1 MEATLGGIA
10 TLLGRLALAC
20 VAASTAAVLAD
31 PHAARAAGLRLPCA
45 FEPGQSVGYRVE
57 REREDV
63 RGGRTSGGRGTYD
76 VALEVVGREA
86 DGYLLR
92 WRQKVAAVQP
102 SAPVPPAARADVD
115 ALVAAANDLELVMR
129 TDAKLTPRSLANEAE
144 VRATVGAALDRLQA
158 LNRVPPEAREG
169 TRRLLAVPGT
179 LATLMLREPS
189 LLLMLACADL
199 AEDRTEYEDRL
210 PNPFGGAPLQSRAV
224 ITVLNP
230 GGETGASARIGFEQR
245 LDPEAVRAL
254 IDEVARRAAGAG
266 RALPPDAVPSFDIRD
281 RATLEMG
288 PGDGW
293 PVRIEW
299 SRDVAAG
306 DARRTDRLVFART
319 GR

>member
-1 MEATLGGIA
+1 
-10 TLLGRLALAC
+10 
-20 VAASTAAVLAD
+20 
-31 PHAARAAGLRLPCA
+31 
-45 FEPGQSVGYRVE
+45 VGYRVE

-169 TRRLLAVPGT
+169 HPPAPRRTRH
-179 LATLMLREPS
+179 
-189 LLLMLACADL
+189 
-199 AEDRTEYEDRL
+199 
-210 PNPFGGAPLQSRAV
+210 
-224 ITVLNP
+224 
-230 GGETGASARIGFEQR
+230 
-245 LDPEAVRAL
+245 
-254 IDEVARRAAGAG
+254 
-266 RALPPDAVPSFDIRD
+266 
-281 RATLEMG
+281 
-288 PGDGW
+288 
-293 PVRIEW
+293 
-299 SRDVAAG
+299 AG
-306 DARRTDRLVFART
+306 DADAPRAVPALDARLRGLGGGQDGVRGPPPQPVRAARRCRA
-319 GR
+319 GP